1 MQFTPEHQEIRRTLR
16 AIIDKETGVKGAM
29 DFAAAYQAQ
38 EKFARELQT
47 TKKGLQ
53 ILTLPPAEVAKMKEL
68 SKPIVDK
75 AIDDLEKQ
83 GKPAKEF
90 FAAYTK

>member
-1 MQFTPEHQEIRRTLR
+1 M
-16 AIIDKETGVKGAM
+16 KGAM

-38 EKFARELQT
+38 EKFARELRT

-83 GKPAKEF
+83 GKPAKSSSPPTQNSPLQGSAGTVAVPHSRTPR
-90 FAAYTK
+90 AAA